1 MRIKTVG
8 ARVKAAGAAD
18 GLKDGEFEAIVSVF
32 GNKDSY
38 GDVVMPGAF
47 SDTLSAWKESQN
59 PIPVIWSHDW
69 QDPESHIGTVL
80 DSREVDA
87 GEFGDKSPAG
97 LWVKGV
103 NDIAD
108 NQRAARVQ
116 RLMAGRRIT
125 QFSFAYD
132 IKEAAWET
140 HDGEEVYALRKL
152 DLFEV
157 GPTLVGANQ
166 ETDLLGAKRTIIDL
180 ASRPSKGG
188 AKHSTA
194 DFATLSEIHSALRKL
209 GVPCVNDDSKS
220 RQTSTGQD
228 TDRAADG
235 VEVPTLDPAA
245 KALSDLRGLTDY
257 VQLNEF

>member
-1 MRIKTVG
+1 MKIKTVG

-47 SDTLSAWKESQN
+47 TDTLAAWKESQN

-69 QDPESHIGTVL
+69 IDPESHIGTVL
-80 DSREVDA
+80 DSREVQA
-87 GEFGDKSPAG
+87 GEFGDKSPPG
-97 LWVKGV
+97 LWVKGA

-108 NQRAARVQ
+108 NPRAARVQ

-132 IKEAAWET
+132 IKSGGWET
-140 HDGEEVYALRKL
+140 HDGEEVYALRAL

-166 ETDLLGAKRTIIDL
+166 ETDLIGAKRTIIDL
-180 ASRPSKGG
+180 ASRPVKGG
-188 AKHSTA
+188 ARHSTA
-194 DFATLSEIHSALRKL
+194 DFATLQEIHSALQTL
-209 GVPCVNDDSKS
+209 GVPCVNEDSKS
-220 RQTSTGQD
+220 RQTRTGQD
-228 TDRAADG
+228 TDRTADG
-235 VEVPTLDPAA
+235 VDEPTLDHAA
-245 KALSDLRGLTDY
+245 KALSDLRKLGEF
-257 VQLNEF
+257 VELNEF